1 MVVEE
6 EEFVR
11 ILMDAAEGKTPRERE
26 GEGRNG
32 REWETGTEGETAA
45 NAASAL
51 SLSRHV
57 CVLCL
62 SLCAHSSH
70 TSGVRHIIIHTMSH
84 HHVYHF
90 VHTVATHQEHH
101 TYYGRVQIHP
111 GSVKHPASCCTHQEC
126 VTVFIIVRI
135 EGIEGTA
142 KP

>member
-1 MVVEE
+1 VLGRKGGEEVVVVVEE

-70 TSGVRHIIIHTMSH
+70 TYYVTSSYILCHIII
-84 HHVYHF
+84 HVYHF

-111 GSVKHPASCCTHQEC
+111 GSVKHPAS
-126 VTVFIIVRI
+126 
-135 EGIEGTA
+135 
-142 KP
+142 